1 MLTFMILTVVT
12 TAPGTFARA
21 PRRAGSSRPAAPALA
36 IIRGLCVAGLAATSL
51 SWAAADAAEPPG
63 LPPLARTKQRT
74 FSIPFRLPQPQDPA
88 AEAAAERVVLQVSKD
103 LGGTWEPAGEAAA
116 SATSFNYTA
125 QVDGEYWFRLRAIDR
140 KGRQRGGAGPDT
152 RVLVDAAGPRL
163 AARVWK
169 GSDGEICCRFAA
181 SDDSIDTA
189 SLKVEYRGPADQGWK
204 TVAAEGILA
213 RQSPAHLVG
222 EEIWWA
228 GEKVDAVTVRVAV
241 ADASGNRTVKQFTME
256 PVDPGVDQVALA
268 AEVGVPPLP
277 AAPPTA
283 EDAVEATA
291 GAAAGG
297 WTPESGGWSGGEPRA
312 AAGQGSS
319 SVLVSRPL
327 GPAATVPP
335 TAPADGPAAGA
346 PPAVAAGAALEY
358 RGRPLQLSK
367 SCRFSWDYESPRQ
380 PADGRRLRVEL
391 WHTRDGGV
399 TWQRTAVD
407 DDATSPVDVQLPAAG
422 LYGFRLEIVADEPGA
437 AAEGPRSGDAPD
449 TWLGVD
455 EEAPRVEIQDAVR
468 GTGVDTITVRY
479 AAHDPLLAPRSVR
492 LLYSPHA
499 DGPWATIADRL
510 ENRGTHDWKPDR
522 SVTARVFFRIEATD
536 AAGNVGVATTAEPIA
551 VARTRF
557 VGRLG
562 GVRPLPETAAP

>member
-1 MLTFMILTVVT
+1 MFPCMTISVVIGVRRMFGRLPCRLACRQHT
-12 TAPGTFARA
+12 SVACAIAAAATAMM
-21 PRRAGSSRPAAPALA
+21 
-36 IIRGLCVAGLAATSL
+36 LAAG
-51 SWAAADAAEPPG
+51 AAEPPG

-74 FSIPFRLPQPQDPA
+74 FTIPFRLPKPQDPDA
-88 AEAAAERVVLQVSKD
+88 DAAAERVVLQVSKD
-103 LGGTWEPAGEAAA
+103 LGGTWEAAGEAAA
-116 SATSFNYTA
+116 SATSFNYSA
-125 QVDGEYWFRLRAIDR
+125 PVDGEYWFRLRAIDR

-163 AARVWK
+163 AGRVWK
-169 GSDGEICCRFAA
+169 GADGEICCRFAA

-189 SLKVEYRGPADQGWK
+189 SLKVEYRGTADQGWK

-213 RQSPAHLVG
+213 RQAPAHLVG

-228 GEKVDAVTVRVAV
+228 GEKVDAITVRISV
-241 ADASGNRTVKQFTME
+241 ADASGNRTVKQFAME
-256 PVDPGVDQVALA
+256 PSDPGVDQVALA

-277 AAPPTA
+277 EQSPTPEVTVASAGTELPPAAP
-283 EDAVEATA
+283 
-291 GAAAGG
+291 GG
-297 WTPESGGWSGGEPRA
+297 WTHESGAWSGGEPLAR
-312 AAGQGSS
+312 GTTPRGPQ
-319 SVLVSRPL
+319 SVLVARPL
-327 GPAATVPP
+327 SA
-335 TAPADGPAAGA
+335 A
-346 PPAVAAGAALEY
+346 PPATADAIASPVTGGATTTGAGLEY

-367 SCRFSWDYESPRQ
+367 SRRFSWDYESPQQ

-407 DDATSPVDVQLPAAG
+407 EDGVSPVDVQLPAAG
-422 LYGFRLEIVADEPGA
+422 LYGFRLEIVADEPGSA
-437 AAEGPRSGDAPD
+437 GEGPRSGDAPD

-455 EEAPRVEIQDAVR
+455 EESPRVEIQNAARDAA
-468 GTGVDTITVRY
+468 GDTIAIRY

-499 DGPWATIADRL
+499 EGPWATIADHL
-510 ENRGTHDWKPDR
+510 ENQGAHDWKPDR
-522 SVTARVFFRIEATD
+522 GVPTRVFVRIEATD
-536 AAGNVGVATTAEPIA
+536 AAGNVGAATSSEPIA

-562 GVRPLPETAAP
+562 GVRPVPPAAP